1 MELRVRRP
9 NGREGMYRNVTM
21 LLVMLRGSQI
31 DSRHRGV
38 AHIERADDIVVAV
51 RGVPFGWSG
60 AVHRDREERR
70 HGRGVLA
77 VVGHVAVGRGKRVVC
92 WRVSV

>member
-1 MELRVRRP
+1 
-9 NGREGMYRNVTM
+9 MYRNVTM
-21 LLVMLRGSQI
+21 LLVVLRWSQI

-38 AHIERADDIVVAV
+38 AHIERADDIVVSV
-51 RGVPFGWSG
+51 RGVPLGRSG
-60 AVHRDREERR
+60 AVHCDRKERR

-77 VVGHVAVGRGKRVVC
+77 VVGHVTIGPGKRVVC